1 MKNLTEWLRSIRT
14 DRTVSLQDISDI
26 TGLATSQISRIEQGK
41 SDLTLFSVA
50 KICYALRLDLFD
62 LQRALRWEK
71 SLFDILILRP
81 SIPPAD
87 AVVIPSDIAAI
98 INFYNYDPVA
108 AKEFLRKSFNWVRF
122 SAGFEKN
129 IQETQANQFVKEAIE
144 PLGDN
149 YKSAPYPSTLNDD
162 LVLETYMIKGALSI
176 FDLGLFIRQRRKQ
189 KTLSLKQLA
198 KKSGISFSA
207 LRRIEVGE
215 IERIKFSDIFSIDI
229 ALGNEGD
236 ILAVAWD
243 VAQLYTGI
251 SLAESELCSLE
262 QWDVRE
268 KGLAETLMAI
278 SRWYQVFLPNQNW
291 LKKLRLE

>member
-14 DRTVSLQDISDI
+14 DKTVSLQDISEI

-41 SDLTLFSVA
+41 SDLTLFSVV

-62 LQRALRWEK
+62 LQRVVQWNR

-81 SIPPAD
+81 SIPPTD
-87 AVVIPSDIAAI
+87 TVVIPSDIASI
-98 INFYNYDPVA
+98 INLYKHDPIVS
-108 AKEFLRKSFNWVRF
+108 KEFLRKSFNWVRF

-129 IQETQANQFVKEAIE
+129 IKDTQANQFIKEAIE
-144 PLGDN
+144 PLGDS
-149 YKSAPYPSTLNDD
+149 YKSVPCPSTLNDD
-162 LVLETYMIKGALSI
+162 LILETYMMRGVLSI

-189 KTLSLKQLA
+189 KTLSLKLLA
-198 KKSGISFSA
+198 KKSGVSYSA

-215 IERIKFSDIFSIDI
+215 IERIKFADIFSIDT
-229 ALGNEGD
+229 ALGSEGD
-236 ILAVAWD
+236 ILAIAWD

-251 SLAESELCSLE
+251 LLVEDEFSSLR
-262 QWDVRE
+262 QWDLRE
-268 KGLAETLMAI
+268 KGLAETLIAI

-291 LKKLRLE
+291 LKELRLK